1 MIISFLKLTDET
13 EALSLVDELSTNKP
27 LYVMSVGT
35 YTLTGTYH
43 KGDDLEAEY
52 CARQETHQ
60 ATQVLFTDK
69 ADVDNYITNIEP
81 AGICQLSGEFE
92 YEVVEIYEVKNA
104 VWKLYKRFISSEG
117 EV

>member
-13 EALSLVDELSTNKP
+13 EALSLVDELSTNKSV
-27 LYVMSVGT
+27 YVMSVGT
-35 YTLTGTYH
+35 YTSTGTYH

-81 AGICQLSGEFE
+81 AGICQLSGEFT
-92 YEVVEIYEVKNA
+92 YEVIEFYAVEYGH
-104 VWKLYKRFISSEG
+104 WKLYKRLVSE
-117 EV
+117 